1 MAVKKSR
8 KRSGFV
14 IFSYL
19 KVRQPHLTPG
29 KRDVKFQSKYVKGV
43 PFVNKRYTKG
53 EPFSVI
59 NGFFRRGGPRGGTF
73 PFKTLLST
81 SPRKYNF
88 PLTSFWFVPDIIL

>member
-8 KRSGFV
+8 KRCGFV

-53 EPFSVI
+53 EPFQS
-59 NGFFRRGGPRGGTF
+59 
-73 PFKTLLST
+73 
-81 SPRKYNF
+81 
-88 PLTSFWFVPDIIL
+88 